1 MIVMATQ
8 MLVVG
13 GDLYRLAAQNYGDA
27 TQWYRIA
34 AANALF
40 DPIVPGPT
48 TLIIPDP
55 TTQPT
60 NGGILG
66 DGS

>member
-1 MIVMATQ
+1 MPTQ
-8 MLVVG
+8 LPVIG
-13 GDLYRLAAQNYGDA
+13 GDLYRLAARTYGDA

-34 AANALF
+34 AANNLV
-40 DPIVPGPT
+40 DPLVPGPM
-48 TLIIPDP
+48 TLVIPDA

-66 DGS
+66 GSNT

>member
-1 MIVMATQ
+1 MPTQ
-8 MLVVG
+8 LPVIG
-13 GDLYRLAAQNYGDA
+13 GDLYRLAAETYGDA

-34 AANALF
+34 ASNNLL
-40 DPIVPGPT
+40 DPLVPGPV
-48 TLIIPDP
+48 TLVIPDP

-66 DGS
+66 GSTS